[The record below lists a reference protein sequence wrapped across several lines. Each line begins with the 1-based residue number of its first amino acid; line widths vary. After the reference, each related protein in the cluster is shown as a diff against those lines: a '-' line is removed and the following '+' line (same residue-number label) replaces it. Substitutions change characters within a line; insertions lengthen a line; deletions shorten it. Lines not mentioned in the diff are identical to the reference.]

1 MNQGFAYI
9 AQNIKQ
15 LFVNI
20 VCGDVFNMK
29 SLLILKFNLK
39 ITISIPKTIIFLI
52 SFMRKAIFK
61 QIFTER
67 IDNSFVTIFN

>member
-9 AQNIKQ
+9 AQNKKQ

-61 QIFTER
+61 QFFTER